1 MIDVLDYAPVAA
13 TVLAIPQFL
22 PQIRKLRATGDAAG
36 VSWSWATLT
45 SVNNAAWIG
54 YFALARY
61 WSALVPSSAATLLAG
76 MLAMM
81 LARRG
86 QADARSAALIGAWA
100 ALLAAAA
107 IVVGHAG
114 LGALLTAAFV
124 VQVAPCIWTAYRT
137 ADPTGVSS
145 ATWLLILGELFCWL
159 LYGAHKSDPRLAV
172 LGAVGVTAS
181 LLMLARIYATRQYPG
196 ADRYRPASSRPDG
209 ITMELPAIAG
219 PLPSSTPIC
228 HPPASGELTEPAL
241 QANACQRNGLAT
253 RTPS

>member
-86 QADARSAALIGAWA
+86 RADARSAALISAWA
-100 ALLAAAA
+100 ALLATTA

-124 VQVAPCIWTAYRT
+124 VQVAP
-137 ADPTGVSS
+137 
-145 ATWLLILGELFCWL
+145 
-159 LYGAHKSDPRLAV
+159 
-172 LGAVGVTAS
+172 AS
-181 LLMLARIYATRQYPG
+181 
-196 ADRYRPASSRPDG
+196 
-209 ITMELPAIAG
+209 G
-219 PLPSSTPIC
+219 PLTGRLI
-228 HPPASGELTEPAL
+228 PPASLRRPGCSSWENSSAGCSTARTSP
-241 QANACQRNGLAT
+241 T
-253 RTPS
+253 RGWPFSARWE